1 MVQINIERTNNPNI
15 IKFVLNKMLVDG
27 AFEFSSLEE
36 AKNSPLAQQLFKLPF
51 IKKVF
56 ISANFI
62 ALERFDMLEWG
73 DVEEDLKEILTAYFE
88 QNKPLFQS
96 ESKKAIEIYAEE
108 TPNPTVQKF
117 VTNQFLTKH
126 LIEVK
131 NKEQAKEVPLASAL
145 FKFPYVKEVF
155 INQNYIS
162 VTRDKSVEW
171 FMVNNEMRQF
181 IKDYL
186 SKDNPI
192 VTEAFR
198 PSENQTSESNLDMN
212 AFDETSQK
220 IISILD
226 EYIRPAVAG
235 DGGNILFKS
244 YDPENK
250 MVNVILQGACNGCP
264 SSTITL
270 KNGIEATLKQFLPNE
285 IEGVNNHQNEQHP
298 SAIWCAD

>member
-15 IKFVLNKMLVDG
+15 IKFVLNKMLTDG

-36 AKNSPLAQQLFKLPF
+36 AKDSPLAQQLFKLPF

-62 ALERFDMLEWG
+62 ALERYDMLEWG

-131 NKEQAKEVPLASAL
+131 NQDDATEVPLAAAL
-145 FKFPYVKEVF
+145 FQFPFVKEVF

-162 VTRDKSVEW
+162 VTRDNSVEW

-186 SKDNPI
+186 SKDNLI
-192 VTEAFR
+192 VTEAFV
-198 PSENQTSESNLDMN
+198 PSENQRSENSLDMN

-285 IEGVNNHQNEQHP
+285 IEGVNALN
-298 SAIWCAD
+298 

>member
-27 AFEFSSLEE
+27 AFEFSSMEE

-62 ALERFDMLEWG
+62 ALERYDMLEWG

-96 ESKKAIEIYAEE
+96 DSKKAIEIYAEE
-108 TPNPTVQKF
+108 TPNPFVQKF

-131 NKEQAKEVPLASAL
+131 KEEEAKEVPLASAL

-198 PSENQTSESNLDMN
+198 PSENQTSESNLGLDS
-212 AFDETSQK
+212 FDETSQK
-220 IISILD
+220 IIRILD

-244 YDPENK
+244 YDAENK

-285 IEGVNNHQNEQHP
+285 IEGVNALN
-298 SAIWCAD
+298 

>member
-62 ALERFDMLEWG
+62 ALERYDMLEWG

-96 ESKKAIEIYAEE
+96 ETKKAIEIYAEE

-131 NKEQAKEVPLASAL
+131 NKEEAKEVPLASAL

-285 IEGVNNHQNEQHP
+285 IEGVNALN
-298 SAIWCAD
+298 

>member
-131 NKEQAKEVPLASAL
+131 NEEEAKEVPLDSAI

-192 VTEAFR
+192 VTEAYR

-285 IEGVNNHQNEQHP
+285 IEGVNALN
-298 SAIWCAD
+298 

>member
-15 IKFVLNKMLVDG
+15 IKFVLNKMLTDG

-36 AKNSPLAQQLFKLPF
+36 AKDSPLAQQLFKLPF

-62 ALERFDMLEWG
+62 ALERYDMLEWA

-96 ESKKAIEIYAEE
+96 ESKKVIEIYAEE

-131 NKEQAKEVPLASAL
+131 SENEAAEVPLAAAL
-145 FKFPYVKEVF
+145 LEFPFVQEVF
-155 INQNYIS
+155 ITQNYIS

-171 FMVNNEMRQF
+171 FMVNNEIRQF
-181 IKDYL
+181 LKDYL
-186 SKDNPI
+186 SKNNLI
-192 VTEAFR
+192 VTEAFI
-198 PSENQTSESNLDMN
+198 PSENQTSESNLN
-212 AFDETSQK
+212 LNSYDETSQK

-285 IEGVNNHQNEQHP
+285 IEGVNALN
-298 SAIWCAD
+298 

>member
-1 MVQINIERTNNPNI
+1 M
-15 IKFVLNKMLVDG
+15 
-27 AFEFSSLEE
+27 
-36 AKNSPLAQQLFKLPF
+36 
-51 IKKVF
+51 
-56 ISANFI
+56 
-62 ALERFDMLEWG
+62 
-73 DVEEDLKEILTAYFE
+73 
-88 QNKPLFQS
+88 FQRN
-96 ESKKAIEIYAEE
+96 E
-108 TPNPTVQKF
+108 
-117 VTNQFLTKH
+117 
-126 LIEVK
+126 
-131 NKEQAKEVPLASAL
+131 
-145 FKFPYVKEVF
+145 
-155 INQNYIS
+155 NYIS

-285 IEGVNNHQNEQHP
+285 IEGVNALN
-298 SAIWCAD
+298 

>member
-131 NKEQAKEVPLASAL
+131 NEEEAKEVPLASAL

-285 IEGVNNHQNEQHP
+285 IEGVNALN
-298 SAIWCAD
+298 

>member
-126 LIEVK
+126 LIEIK
-131 NKEQAKEVPLASAL
+131 NKEEAKEVPLASAL

-285 IEGVNNHQNEQHP
+285 IEGVNALN
-298 SAIWCAD
+298 

>member
-131 NKEQAKEVPLASAL
+131 NKEEAKEVPLASAL

-285 IEGVNNHQNEQHP
+285 IEGVNALN
-298 SAIWCAD
+298 

>member
-27 AFEFSSLEE
+27 AFEFSSMEE

-62 ALERFDMLEWG
+62 ALERYDMLEWG

-96 ESKKAIEIYAEE
+96 DSKKAIEIYAEE
-108 TPNPTVQKF
+108 TPNPFVQKF

-131 NKEQAKEVPLASAL
+131 KEEEAKEVPLASAL

-198 PSENQTSESNLDMN
+198 PSENQTSESNLGLDS
-212 AFDETSQK
+212 FDETSQK

-244 YDPENK
+244 YDAENK

-285 IEGVNNHQNEQHP
+285 IEGVNALN
-298 SAIWCAD
+298 

>member
-96 ESKKAIEIYAEE
+96 ESKKATEIYAEE

-126 LIEVK
+126 LIEIK
-131 NKEQAKEVPLASAL
+131 NKEEAKEVPLASAL

-285 IEGVNNHQNEQHP
+285 IEGVNALN
-298 SAIWCAD
+298 

>member
-15 IKFVLNKMLVDG
+15 IKFVLNKMLTEG

-62 ALERFDMLEWG
+62 ALERYDMLEWG
-73 DVEEDLKEILTAYFE
+73 DVEEDLKEILSAYFE
-88 QNKPLFQS
+88 QNKPLFQT

-131 NKEQAKEVPLASAL
+131 NESEATEVPIAAAL

-162 VTRDKSVEW
+162 ITRDKSVEW

-186 SKDNPI
+186 SEDKPI
-192 VTEAFR
+192 VTDGFTPLA
-198 PSENQTSESNLDMN
+198 NMTGESALDMSN
-212 AFDETSQK
+212 FDETSQK

-285 IEGVNNHQNEQHP
+285 IEVVNALN
-298 SAIWCAD
+298 

>member
-62 ALERFDMLEWG
+62 ALERYDMLEWG

-131 NKEQAKEVPLASAL
+131 NKEEAKEVPLASAL

-285 IEGVNNHQNEQHP
+285 IEGVNALN
-298 SAIWCAD
+298 

>member
-62 ALERFDMLEWG
+62 ALERYDMLEWG

-88 QNKPLFQS
+88 QNKPLFQA

-108 TPNPTVQKF
+108 TPNPAVQKF

-131 NKEQAKEVPLASAL
+131 DEEQAKEVPLASAL
-145 FKFPYVKEVF
+145 FKFAYVKEVF

-186 SKDNPI
+186 SKDNPV

-198 PSENQTSESNLDMN
+198 PSENQTSENNVGLDN
-212 AFDETSQK
+212 FDETSQK

-285 IEGVNNHQNEQHP
+285 IEGVNALN
-298 SAIWCAD
+298 